1 LTSVANG
8 SDIAQSVEAKL
19 PGSILAYD
27 KDIVWVKPEFILPV
41 CKIMKDP
48 EGLDFSFLAALTAV
62 DFIDHFEIIYHL
74 TSMRRNSKSVLKCAC
89 HGREN
94 PTIASVT
101 EIWRGA
107 DLQEREIWDLMGIKF
122 EGHPNLKRIMLWEG
136 FEGHPLRKDYLG

>member
-1 LTSVANG
+1 MTSVANG

-74 TSMRRNSKSVLKCAC
+74 TSMRRNSKCVLKCAC
-89 HGREN
+89 DGREN